1 MVPSLVQS
9 RPHPITCKLHTV
21 RATVYAPCPLYNGT
35 RATRVRFKNN
45 FTCLVNCHLPGANA
59 AVELLILCPLIVATQ
74 VKISSTHAGK

>member
-21 RATVYAPCPLYNGT
+21 RAICSVPSVQNST